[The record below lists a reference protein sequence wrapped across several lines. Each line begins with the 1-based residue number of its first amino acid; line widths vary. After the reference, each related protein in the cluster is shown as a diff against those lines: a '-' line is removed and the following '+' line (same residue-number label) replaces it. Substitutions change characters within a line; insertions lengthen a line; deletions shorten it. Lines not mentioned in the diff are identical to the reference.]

1 MRLVAGIRYLMITWP
16 GMASAWMYVQF
27 AAGGKADGNRHEHT
41 RGGGEERDASESRPR
56 NAARWMRTGRPPARW
71 RRSPQSETQIG

>member
-41 RGGGEERDASESRPR
+41 RGGGEER